1 MAGCDEKKIQ
11 ELTFEEAMTQLE
23 ELAAAMESGKLP
35 LDKLIDSYEKGS
47 KLVKFCRSKLSKLEN
62 RIEILSRDDG
72 NTGEW
77 KDFDPSSSEGENSG
91 RWSALVGGKVKKRMI
106 MEILGDLNFEEK
118 LMDLPLTNLQ
128 KEEILKIYN
137 PK

>member
-91 RWSALVGGKVKKRMI
+91 RQSTTP
-106 MEILGDLNFEEK
+106 F
-118 LMDLPLTNLQ
+118 
-128 KEEILKIYN
+128 
-137 PK
+137 